1 MKYGFIVVKN
11 KMRVGD
17 DKGKIIMND
26 LKYLTTWSVMKSSF
40 QPYFSLRI
48 DWPVSSGASVP

>member
-48 DWPVSSGASVP
+48 N